1 MLIAATASDAYNI
14 ARPVGG
20 QLGSHLGSVWVVG
33 GIERKEIERKQ
44 KGNRKEIERK
54 QKEKRKKIERKEK
67 ENRKKIER
75 KQKERNRSNS

>member
-14 ARPVGG
+14 ASPVGG

-54 QKEKRKKIERKEK
+54 EKENRKKRERKQK

-75 KQKERNRSNS
+75 KKQK